1 MRTLLL
7 LALAS
12 CGGPDPVGV
21 DAPPPDVASMEDG
34 TPTRQACTS
43 LFGNKLSASDTFGRL
58 DGYLVAIVAPSG
70 MNSCN
75 ADTSHVHLQV
85 KMMNAIYDVAIDAT
99 DGVTNMDDVH
109 TTTIEHVLPDT
120 PWVEGWHTGLLADY
134 VSLGV
139 HSPDM
144 PLQTKQ
150 QVVDTLNADFA
161 TANHVS
167 IYMTT
172 YGPDGGH
179 LVHRNGNGHDGIIVT
194 APLARPT
201 SHLRL
206 LSFTSEV
213 F

>member
-1 MRTLLL
+1 MRRLLL
-7 LALAS
+7 LALAN
-12 CGGPDPVGV
+12 CGGGHDATV
-21 DAPPPDVASMEDG
+21 DAAPPDVASVDDG
-34 TPTRQACTS
+34 TPMRQACTS
-43 LFGNKLSASDTFGRL
+43 LFGDKLSASDTFGRL

-75 ADTSHVHLQV
+75 ADSSHVHLQV
-85 KMMNAIYDVAIDAT
+85 KMMGSVYDVAIDAT
-99 DGVTNMDDVH
+99 DGTTGIDDVH
-109 TTTIEHVLPDT
+109 TTTIEHALPDT

-134 VSLGV
+134 VTLGV
-139 HSPDM
+139 HSTDM

-150 QVVDTLNADFA
+150 QVVDTLNTDFA

-179 LVHRNGNGHDGIIVT
+179 LVHRNGNGHDGIIIT
-194 APLARPT
+194 APLAQP

-206 LSFTSEV
+206 LSFTSET